1 MKTAIIGGGPAGM
14 MAAIA
19 ASEKS
24 QVTLYEKN
32 DILGKK
38 LLITGKGRCNLTN
51 AGTEDEIIEAFG
63 KNGRFLF
70 SALNSFSNKDLMNFF
85 EKRGLPLKV
94 ERGKRVFPE
103 SDKSLDVLRV
113 LEKELN
119 EKNIKI
125 LKNTSV
131 KKINVL
137 ENNGFEIVTE
147 KGNETYDALV
157 ITTGGKSYPKTGST
171 GDGYIFARSLGH
183 SVSAL
188 SPYLIPLETNQEDIK
203 ELMGLSLKNVLLK
216 AFVNGKKKGEE
227 FGEMIFTHFGISGPV
242 VLTLSKIAVDALK
255 KEKNKVVYY
264 IDFKPAL
271 SFDELDKRII
281 RDFEKYNN
289 KQFKNALDD
298 LLPRKM
304 IPVVLNRSGIDEEK
318 KVNQISKE
326 ERKIIIDLL
335 KDFPVEIS
343 GTRPLSEAIVTSGG
357 ISLKEI
363 NPKTMESKLYPG
375 LFFAGEILDLDGVTG
390 GYNLQEAFSTG
401 FLAGSSVW
409 FMACPEI

>member
-183 SVSAL
+183 SVSSL

-401 FLAGSSVW
+401 FLAGSSV
-409 FMACPEI
+409 